1 MLEIVEMIIKA
12 LLKKYN
18 ITEESIKK
26 LGPTGRARV
35 VAYVLAPSLILLLLI
50 TALYK
55 GWLGVDLERAFTV
68 SELKTVVTGSG
79 GVSPK
84 RGVVIIAEPTDYDYL
99 IPIAHNNSEIWSAL
113 AEEDA
118 RDNTDAKKNNNNL
131 SLGSDDLH
139 VITSFS
145 GVSEPVAIVVEGELG
160 KEVKFRG
167 SRAPVDD
174 WRLSSRRNANLA
186 FWPLAIC
193 FLAYGIAVVR
203 GVPIVE
209 PDQHDASQVGAE
221 PDEGRIIEGHTVN

>member
-1 MLEIVEMIIKA
+1 MLEIIEMIIKA

-35 VAYVLAPSLILLLLI
+35 VAYILMPTLILFLLI

-55 GWLGVDLERAFTV
+55 GWLGVDLERAFAI
-68 SELKTVVTGSG
+68 SELKTVVTEG
-79 GVSPK
+79 GIVSPR
-84 RGVVIIAEPTDYDYL
+84 RGVVIIAEPIDYNYL
-99 IPIAHNNSEIWSAL
+99 IPIARNNSEIWSAL
-113 AEEDA
+113 TEDDV
-118 RDNTDAKKNNNNL
+118 RSNKDMKHNVDNL
-131 SLGSDDLH
+131 SLGSDELK
-139 VITSFS
+139 VATSFY

-160 KEVKFRG
+160 KEIKFRG
-167 SRAPVDD
+167 RREPMDD

-203 GVPIVE
+203 GAPIIE

-221 PDEGRIIEGHTVN
+221 PDKE

>member
-1 MLEIVEMIIKA
+1 MLEVVKMIINA

-18 ITEESIKK
+18 ITEENIKK
-26 LGPTGRARV
+26 LGPTGQARA
-35 VAYVLAPSLILLLLI
+35 VAYILMPTLILFLLI

-55 GWLGVDLERAFTV
+55 GWLGIDLERAFAI
-68 SELKTVVTGSG
+68 SELKTVVAEG
-79 GVSPK
+79 GVISSK
-84 RGVVIIAEPTDYDYL
+84 RGVLVIAEPIDYNYL

-118 RDNTDAKKNNNNL
+118 RVNTDTKNNNNNL
-131 SLGSDDLH
+131 SLGSDELH

-160 KEVKFRG
+160 EKIKFRG
-167 SRAPVDD
+167 RNESIND

-203 GVPIVE
+203 GAPIVE
-209 PDQHDASQVGAE
+209 PDQHDASQVGTE
-221 PDEGRIIEGHTVN
+221 PDKG